1 MPRVIPKNCQANIR
15 RDSWRVPPIFQIIQR
30 GGAVNPAEMYQVF
43 NMGIGMV
50 LIVPK
55 KHQAEVVQRTRG
67 RVIGEI
73 VEGSQTV
80 ALV

>member
-1 MPRVIPKNCQANIR
+1 LPRGCQANIR
-15 RDSWRVPPIFQIIQR
+15 RESWRIPPIFEIIQR
-30 GGAVNPAEMYQVF
+30 GGSISPAEMYKVF

-55 KHQAEVVQRTRG
+55 KRETEAVRQTRG

-80 ALV
+80 VLV

>member
-1 MPRVIPKNCQANIR
+1 
-15 RDSWRVPPIFQIIQR
+15 
-30 GGAVNPAEMYQVF
+30 MYNVF

-55 KHQAEVVQRTRG
+55 KSETEAVRQTRG

-80 ALV
+80 VLV